1 MKIKILIPVYNDF
14 QSLSKLLDD
23 INSIISNSDI
33 NFSAI
38 IINDASTD
46 KEEITISDKEKISS
60 IKIINMKTNNG
71 HARGIATGLKYIF
84 ENEVFDYVIPM
95 DGDGEDRPEEILKF
109 IELLN
114 HEPNKPIVGERIKRS
129 EGIIF
134 KISYIIH
141 KLITFI
147 FTGHSIKFGNF
158 TCLPKSTVEK
168 MINEKATWSSFSG
181 SLTKLEK
188 NRSTIPSIRGNRYFG
203 PSKMSF
209 YNLIKHSLS
218 IIAVFKSNVII
229 RSILFFL
236 IYLFLIYENLSYITM
251 IPLVA
256 VLALAISVL
265 VISKREDM
273 SEFNNSPANIDNIK
287 LSNPNK
293 AIKTINNNM
302 KYT

>member
-188 NRSTIPSIRGNRYFG
+188 NRSTIPSIRGSRYFG

-251 IPLVA
+251 IPLIA

-287 LSNPNK
+287 T
-293 AIKTINNNM
+293 IK
-302 KYT
+302 